1 MALLQVAGAPISA
14 WDTSTSS
21 KHGFAPMVKRLLAT
35 AAAFVIAWGPTSV
48 RAGNFALVIGINQY
62 EYAVDVPNLR
72 YARPDAETIADLLN
86 NSSSFPSGCVRL
98 LTESQ
103 ATRDAILHAFAD
115 LERQCADKGGA
126 SGQALVF
133 FAGHAV
139 GPAGKGGLDKVSGA
153 ESHEFL
159 APYDADPQ
167 DTYILSN
174 GSRENPTFIKKEE
187 FGRQLSRLSEQNIS
201 VIIDAC
207 HSDIPNLGDLMRL
220 EVVDS
225 QKRVG
230 LLAASTEDTNAYE
243 FPELRHGALS
253 YAVIQTLYALRERAP
268 RGQSV
273 DVTMDSLYKGVLTV
287 FSATEVRGRPL
298 IGYNRPQLQRYPA
311 ATTPIRFAAL
321 TGSGETA
328 PVVLASIETGPAAAL
343 ALRAQ
348 APPAVPPP
356 PAAVPSPVKIVATN
370 RATSAAVAPVPR
382 PNSISPPAPFSAAAG
397 AGAMPLTKPITPKPT
412 PAIVVAVATPP
423 SPPATP
429 APNVPGKVEFTG
441 AIPPDAYVEVD
452 GKVLS
457 WSPGAPISLPSGSH
471 ILIVGVP
478 RYSYRSVFNVN
489 VPASGNVAIA
499 PTFVGSLAIRSVKK
513 ADPTQRGP
521 SLRITLDGQFL
532 GDGNDLR
539 RPNIA
544 AGTHQLTVTLYDTT
558 RTTDVTIEPDSP
570 LSVLYLTQA
579 VARPAERSK
588 VIPN

>member
-1 MALLQVAGAPISA
+1 
-14 WDTSTSS
+14 
-21 KHGFAPMVKRLLAT
+21 MVKRLLAT
-35 AAAFVIAWGPTSV
+35 AAALAIAWGPTSV

-115 LERQCADKGGA
+115 LERQCADKGSA

-139 GPAGKGGLDKVSGA
+139 GPAGSGGLDKVSGA

-159 APYDADPQ
+159 VPYDADPQ

-207 HSDIPNLGDLMRL
+207 HSDIPDLGDLMRL
-220 EVVDS
+220 EIVDS

-230 LLAASTEDTNAYE
+230 LLAASMQDSNAYE

-253 YAVIQTLYALRERAP
+253 YAIIQTLYALRERTP

-273 DVTMDSLYKGVLTV
+273 DVTMDNLYKGVLTV
-287 FSATEVRGRPL
+287 FSATEVGGRPL
-298 IGYNRPQLQRYPA
+298 IGYNRPQLQLYPSV
-311 ATTPIRFAAL
+311 TTPIRFAAF
-321 TGSGETA
+321 TGSGEAVATVVARLEPISNGA
-328 PVVLASIETGPAAAL
+328 PVV
-343 ALRAQ
+343 RAQ
-348 APPAVPPP
+348 APQVMVAP
-356 PAAVPSPVKIVATN
+356 PAAAPSPVKIVAN
-370 RATSAAVAPVPR
+370 NSAIPGAATASMRLTAAAPPP
-382 PNSISPPAPFSAAAG
+382 PNSISPAEPWSAAAR
-397 AGAMPLTKPITPKPT
+397 AGGRRPVEPITPKPSPT
-412 PAIVVAVATPP
+412 PAVAVVVATPP
-423 SPPATP
+423 SPPASP
-429 APNVPGKVEFTG
+429 APNVPGKVAFTG
-441 AIPPDAYVEVD
+441 AIPPDAYLEVD
-452 GKVLS
+452 GKVLT
-457 WSPGAPISLPSGSH
+457 WSPGDPISLPSGSH
-471 ILIVGVP
+471 IVVIGVP
-478 RYSYRSVFNVN
+478 KYSYRSVSNVN
-489 VPASGNVAIA
+489 VPAAGTVAIG
-499 PTFVGSLAIRSVKK
+499 PTFVGSLAIRSFKK
-513 ADPTQRGP
+513 ADRTQRGP
-521 SLRITLDGQFL
+521 SLRITLDGQYL
-532 GDGNDLR
+532 GDGNDLQ

-544 AGTHQLTVTLYDTT
+544 AGTHQLTITLYDTT
-558 RTTDVTIEPDSP
+558 RTTDVTIEPGSP